1 MDFFEKEFHSLD
13 SRTSAILKSEITRI
27 TNIFVSDYN
36 ISQTFCAP
44 LDELNFKGFSSML
57 NCGKIVI
64 LNMNIAEYKNLS
76 KLISAYLKLD
86 FQSEVMYN
94 LSKNKA
100 KPCAFIC
107 DEYAEYV
114 TKTDADFFSL
124 SREAK
129 CINIVSTQSYSSL
142 KNTLKDEKDIDLI
155 ITATTTPTNI
165 MPGISNIIQKEL
177 GIKTCIAFDIL
188 AGCAGFINAIDIA
201 QKYIETTTAKK
212 ALVVGIEQLSK
223 YINKAD
229 TGTSI
234 ILSDGAGAVLLEET
248 SENKKYYSNI
258 ETTIDEKDILK
269 TYMKDKKLKLE
280 MNGKEVYKY
289 AVTETVKNL
298 EKLLKESNET
308 LENIKYIVPHQSN
321 LKIIKSIANRL
332 GTDIIN
338 KMYINIDKF
347 GNTFCASIPIA
358 LDEMMRKKIIK
369 PGDKIILLGYG
380 GALNT
385 ASILIEI

>member
-1 MDFFEKEFHSLD
+1 
-13 SRTSAILKSEITRI
+13 
-27 TNIFVSDYN
+27 
-36 ISQTFCAP
+36 
-44 LDELNFKGFSSML
+44 
-57 NCGKIVI
+57 
-64 LNMNIAEYKNLS
+64 
-76 KLISAYLKLD
+76 
-86 FQSEVMYN
+86 
-94 LSKNKA
+94 
-100 KPCAFIC
+100 
-107 DEYAEYV
+107 
-114 TKTDADFFSL
+114 
-124 SREAK
+124 
-129 CINIVSTQSYSSL
+129 
-142 KNTLKDEKDIDLI
+142 
-155 ITATTTPTNI
+155 

-269 TYMKDKKLKLE
+269 TYVKDKKLKLE

-289 AVTETVKNL
+289 AVTETVKNIN
-298 EKLLKESNET
+298 ELLNKSQTNIDE
-308 LENIKYIVPHQSN
+308 IKYIIPHQSN
-321 LKIIKSIANRL
+321 IKIIKSISNKL
-332 GTDIIN
+332 KIDIKKI
-338 KMYINIDKF
+338 YTNIENT

-358 LDEMMRKKIIK
+358 IDEMYEKNLLQN
-369 PGDKIILLGYG
+369 GDKVIILGYG
-380 GALNT
+380 GGLNT
-385 ASILIEI
+385 GSILMEV